1 MATAKS
7 LVAVALLALLLATAA
22 LADEPTVRISA
33 AGQAKARAA
42 LLRRTDFPMGWKGG
56 PTRPQKLR
64 GPSCPGFDPKESDL
78 VVTGHASAVF
88 DNQRAPVQV
97 SLDTQVLETV
107 ADVRTDF
114 ARTIQPPL
122 VACLEHQLRKDPSV
136 ISAKVEKLEFPTI
149 GTVTAAYR
157 ATLVVRVE
165 GKPAKFVSDVI
176 FVGHGRMEYSL
187 QVIAPA
193 RFEPQL
199 VPFEADMARIVA
211 KRGSRTE

>member
-7 LVAVALLALLLATAA
+7 LVAVALLALLLATVA
-22 LADEPTVRISA
+22 LADEPIVRISSA
-33 AGQAKARAA
+33 DQAKARAA

-56 PTRPQKLR
+56 PTPPAKLR

-88 DNQRAPVQV
+88 DYTRAGVRV
-97 SLDTQVLETV
+97 SLETQVLET
-107 ADVRTDF
+107 ASDVRTDF
-114 ARTIQPPL
+114 ARTIRPPL
-122 VACLEHQLRKDPSV
+122 AACLEQQLLKDATV
-136 ISAKVEKLEFPTI
+136 VSAKVEELDFPTI

-157 ATLVVRVE
+157 ATLVMRVG
-165 GKPAKFVSDVI
+165 GKTAKFVGDLV

-187 QVIAPA
+187 QVLAPA
-193 RFEPQL
+193 RFTPQL

-211 KRGSRTE
+211 KRGNRTE